1 MITLQRYN
9 ICIAVVK
16 FCKGF
21 FRTFFI
27 AKGIFIFAFAIGR
40 NRLHD
45 ALQGG
50 YKRPKQLSGMRV
62 NASILCN
69 NNLLYIDISII

>member
-1 MITLQRYN
+1 MCCGFSLSMITLQRYN

-45 ALQGG
+45 APQGG
-50 YKRPKQLSGMRV
+50 YKRPKQLGGVRWTAM
-62 NASILCN
+62 AFP
-69 NNLLYIDISII
+69 